1 MPLLFGTVEPGL
13 LYNAKLDAPIWG
25 KNLFKNIDYHEEP
38 TVHVDA
44 EIFTEYSVLE
54 RLDHF
59 SIDASLSLSF
69 MAGLIKVR
77 STCLSRHVTI
87 IFIRLREVQD
97 ILKMMSQAMKQLGSL
112 QSTTVGVSPK
122 PLPSTLILIQWHAL
136 SLMPPMSSLKL
147 LMVSTLILSLKNL
160 FQT

>member
-1 MPLLFGTVEPGL
+1 MAVSKRLAILFLLLLVSPNSEGMYVTLRGISQVQRLLIELSISAGNLEKVGRKYNVPLLFGTVEPGL

-69 MAGLIKVR
+69 MAGLIKVL
-77 STCLSRHVTI
+77 TAI
-87 IFIRLREVQD
+87 
-97 ILKMMSQAMKQLGSL
+97 
-112 QSTTVGVSPK
+112 VS
-122 PLPSTLILIQWHAL
+122 
-136 SLMPPMSSLKL
+136 
-147 LMVSTLILSLKNL
+147 V
-160 FQT
+160 

>member
-1 MPLLFGTVEPGL
+1 MEPGL

-69 MAGLIKVR
+69 MAGLIKVL
-77 STCLSRHVTI
+77 TAI
-87 IFIRLREVQD
+87 
-97 ILKMMSQAMKQLGSL
+97 
-112 QSTTVGVSPK
+112 VS
-122 PLPSTLILIQWHAL
+122 
-136 SLMPPMSSLKL
+136 
-147 LMVSTLILSLKNL
+147 V
-160 FQT
+160 